1 MGCDFEMIYGY
12 VRVSTKE
19 QNEQRQ
25 IEALTK
31 YGVEGKYIKVD
42 KASGKNFNR
51 ENYQLL
57 KNEILRTGDT
67 LVIKELD
74 RLGRNMDDIK
84 KEWQDLIK
92 MGIDIEIIDTPILNT
107 GNKTDLEKNLI
118 SNIVFELLSYM
129 AEKERIKIRTRQS
142 EGIAAMKE
150 SKEYTKTY
158 KNKDG
163 EIVEA
168 HLKKKSTRTGKVT
181 GRPSMK
187 YPKNWDKI
195 YNQYVSKELNV
206 KQICKLYDIPRS
218 SFYVLVDRYRKE
230 NNLN

>member
-1 MGCDFEMIYGY
+1 MIYGY
-12 VRVSTKE
+12 ARVSTKE

-25 IEALTK
+25 IEALIN

-51 ENYQLL
+51 EKYQLL
-57 KNEILRTGDT
+57 KNEILRAGDT

-129 AEKERIKIRTRQS
+129 AEKERIKIRQRQR
-142 EGIAAMKE
+142 EGIDCMPVDPVTGKKY
-150 SKEYTKTY
+150 SKK
-158 KNKDG
+158 
-163 EIVEA
+163 
-168 HLKKKSTRTGKVT
+168 TGKVT
-181 GRPSMK
+181 CRPVK
-187 YPKNWDKI
+187 NQYPKDWEEK
-195 YNQYVSKELNV
+195 Y
-206 KQICKLYDIPRS
+206 KLYKDGVLKAKQMQQLYNWPKS
-218 SFYVLVDRYRKE
+218 TFYYMIKQYE
-230 NNLN
+230 ANKK

>member
-1 MGCDFEMIYGY
+1 MMYGY
-12 VRVSTKE
+12 ARVSTAQK
-19 QNEQRQ
+19 QNEARQ
-25 IEALTK
+25 IEALIA
-31 YGVEGKYIKVD
+31 YGVEEKYIKTD
-42 KASGKNFNR
+42 KASGKDFNR
-51 ENYQLL
+51 EKYQLL
-57 KNEILRTGDT
+57 KNEILRPGDI

-84 KEWQDLIK
+84 KEWQDLVK

-150 SKEYTKTY
+150 SKEYTKAY

-163 EIVEA
+163 KIVEA

-187 YPKNWDKI
+187 YPKEWKKI
-195 YNQYVSKELNV
+195 YNQYITKELNV
-206 KQICKLYDIPRS
+206 KQICKLYNLPRS
-218 SFYVLVDRYRKE
+218 SFYVLVDRYKQE
-230 NNLN
+230 NNLL

>member
-1 MGCDFEMIYGY
+1 MMYGY
-12 VRVSTKE
+12 ARVSTKD
-19 QNEQRQ
+19 QNEDRQ

-31 YGVEGKYIKVD
+31 YGVEEKYIKTD
-42 KASGKNFNR
+42 KASGKDFNR
-51 ENYQLL
+51 EKYQLL
-57 KNEILRTGDT
+57 KNEILRPGDI

-142 EGIAAMKE
+142 EGIAAMKD
-150 SKEYTKTY
+150 SKEYSKTY

-187 YPKNWDKI
+187 YPKEWAKI
-195 YNQYVSKELNV
+195 YNQYITKELNV

-218 SFYVLVDRYRKE
+218 SFYVLVDRYKQE
-230 NNLN
+230 NNLL

>member
-25 IEALTK
+25 VEALIN
-31 YGVEGKYIKVD
+31 YGVEEKYIKID

-51 ENYQLL
+51 EKYQLL

-129 AEKERIKIRTRQS
+129 AEKERIKIRQRQR
-142 EGIAAMKE
+142 EGIDCMPVDPETGRKY
-150 SKEYTKTY
+150 SKK
-158 KNKDG
+158 
-163 EIVEA
+163 
-168 HLKKKSTRTGKVT
+168 TGKVT
-181 GRPSMK
+181 GRPVK
-187 YPKNWDKI
+187 NQYPKDWEEKYKLYKDGVLKAKQMQQLYNWPKSTF
-195 YNQYVSKELNV
+195 YYMV
-206 KQICKLYDIPRS
+206 KQYE
-218 SFYVLVDRYRKE
+218 E
-230 NNLN
+230 NKK

>member
-1 MGCDFEMIYGY
+1 MMYGY
-12 VRVSTKE
+12 ARVSTKD
-19 QNEQRQ
+19 QNEDRQ

-31 YGVEGKYIKVD
+31 YGVEEKYIKTD
-42 KASGKNFNR
+42 KASGKDFNR
-51 ENYQLL
+51 EKYQLL
-57 KNEILRTGDT
+57 KNEILRPGDI

-142 EGIAAMKE
+142 EGIAAMKD
-150 SKEYTKTY
+150 SKEYSKTY

-195 YNQYVSKELNV
+195 YEQYTTKELNV

-218 SFYVLVDRYRKE
+218 SFYVLVDRYRQE

>member
-1 MGCDFEMIYGY
+1 MMYGY
-12 VRVSTKE
+12 ARVSTAQK
-19 QNEQRQ
+19 QNEARQ
-25 IEALTK
+25 IEALIA
-31 YGVEGKYIKVD
+31 YGVEEKYIKID
-42 KASGKNFNR
+42 KASGKDFNR

-57 KNEILRTGDT
+57 KNEILRPGDT
-67 LVIKELD
+67 LVVKELD
-74 RLGRNMDDIK
+74 RLGRNKEQIK
-84 KEWQDLIK
+84 EELNYFKSNKIRVK
-92 MGIDIEIIDTPILNT
+92 ILNIPT
-107 GNKTDLEKNLI
+107 TLMDLPEGQEWVFDMVNNILI
-118 SNIVFELLSYM
+118 EVLGAI
-129 AEKERIKIRTRQS
+129 AEDERIKIKQRQS

-168 HLKKKSTRTGKVT
+168 HLKKKSSRTGKVT

-218 SFYVLVDRYRKE
+218 SFYVLVDRYRQE
-230 NNLN
+230 NNLKRI

>member
-1 MGCDFEMIYGY
+1 MMYGY
-12 VRVSTKE
+12 ARVSTKD
-19 QNEQRQ
+19 QNEDRQ

-31 YGVEGKYIKVD
+31 YGVEEKYIKTD
-42 KASGKNFNR
+42 KASGKDFNR
-51 ENYQLL
+51 EKYQLL
-57 KNEILRTGDT
+57 KNEILRPGDI

-142 EGIAAMKE
+142 EGIAAMKD
-150 SKEYTKTY
+150 SKEYSKTY

-195 YNQYVSKELNV
+195 YNQYITKELNV

-218 SFYVLVDRYRKE
+218 SFYVLVDRYRQE